1 MTAHLIV
8 RDRLAVGGECSGV
21 VPLLSHDV
29 EIES

>member
-8 RDRLAVGGECSGV
+8 RDRLAVGGGCRGV
-21 VPLLSHDV
+21 VPPLSHDV